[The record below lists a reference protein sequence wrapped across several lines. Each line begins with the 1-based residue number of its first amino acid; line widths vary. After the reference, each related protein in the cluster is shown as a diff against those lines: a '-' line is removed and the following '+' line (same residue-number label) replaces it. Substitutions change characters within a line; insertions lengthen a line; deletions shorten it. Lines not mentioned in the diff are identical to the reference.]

1 MRELRSQDG
10 QTAAEYAGMLL
21 IAGVVVAALIALS
34 VPQSIADGAR
44 DAICRIVALQG
55 CGPDA
60 EQPPPSRDE
69 LTDRYTRA
77 PLDEFLDYRNSAG
90 RDGRLDFSTDGCSA
104 PVVGSTGISFDFTDA
119 CLRHDFGYRNY
130 KALGRFDKEKGRVD
144 RQFYEDMRDHCATRS
159 VLLRRSCEGWAQRFY
174 AGVAVFG

>member
-1 MRELRSQDG
+1 MRGLPSQDG
-10 QTAAEYAGMLL
+10 QTAPEYAGMLL
-21 IAGVVVAALIALS
+21 VAGVVIAALIALS

-44 DAICRIVALQG
+44 DAICRIVALNA

-60 EQPPPSRDE
+60 GKPPPSPGA

-77 PLDEFLDYRNSAG
+77 PLDEFLDYRNSAE

-104 PVVGSTGISFDFTDA
+104 PVVGSTGLSFDFTDA

-144 RQFYEDMRDHCATRS
+144 RRFYDDMRDHCATRS
-159 VLLRRSCEGWAQRFY
+159 VFLRPSCEMWAQRFY